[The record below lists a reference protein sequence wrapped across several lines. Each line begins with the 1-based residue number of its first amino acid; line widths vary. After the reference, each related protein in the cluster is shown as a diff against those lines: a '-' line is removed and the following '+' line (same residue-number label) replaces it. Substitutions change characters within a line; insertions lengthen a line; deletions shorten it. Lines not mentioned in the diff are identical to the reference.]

1 MSIREDIAANIVTVL
16 TNMSSPITLKK
27 VTRDPFDYERLS
39 NAQFPSAW
47 VQSGEETR
55 EDISSGVTIRRMGSI
70 TYRIIGFVKG
80 GSLDTARNEMIEA
93 IEEALD
99 LDRTRG
105 GGALST
111 QVTSVGTD
119 EGTLEPVGGITMD
132 VAVTYVYSKGT
143 T

>member
-1 MSIREDIAANIVTVL
+1 MSIREDLAANIVTTL

-55 EDISSGVTIRRMGSI
+55 EDISSGVAIRRMGSI

-80 GSLDTARNEMIEA
+80 NSLDALRNEMIEA

-99 LDRTRG
+99 ADRSRDGKALD
-105 GGALST
+105 T

-132 VAVTYVYSKGT
+132 VVVRYVYNKGAT
-143 T
+143 

>member
-1 MSIREDIAANIVTVL
+1 MSIREDIAANIVTTL
-16 TNMSSPITLKK
+16 TTMSSPITLKK

-70 TYRIIGFVKG
+70 TYKIIGFVKG
-80 GSLDTARNEMIEA
+80 GSLDALRNEMIEA

-99 LDRTRG
+99 LDRTRNG
-105 GGALST
+105 NALDT

-132 VAVTYVYSKGT
+132 VVVKYVYSKGAS
-143 T
+143 

>member
-55 EDISSGVTIRRMGSI
+55 EDISSGVTIRRLGSI

-80 GSLDTARNEMIEA
+80 GSLDTARNQMIEA
-93 IEEALD
+93 IEEIID
-99 LDRTRG
+99 TDRTRG
-105 GGALST
+105 GFALDT

-132 VAVTYVYSKGT
+132 VVVRYVYSKGAT
-143 T
+143 

>member
-16 TNMSSPITLKK
+16 TNISSPITLKK

-55 EDISSGVTIRRMGSI
+55 EDISSGVAIRRQGTI

-80 GSLDTARNEMIEA
+80 GSLDALRNEMIEA

-105 GGALST
+105 GNALST

-119 EGTLEPVGGITMD
+119 EGALEPVGGITMD
-132 VAVTYVYSKGT
+132 VVVRYVYNKGT